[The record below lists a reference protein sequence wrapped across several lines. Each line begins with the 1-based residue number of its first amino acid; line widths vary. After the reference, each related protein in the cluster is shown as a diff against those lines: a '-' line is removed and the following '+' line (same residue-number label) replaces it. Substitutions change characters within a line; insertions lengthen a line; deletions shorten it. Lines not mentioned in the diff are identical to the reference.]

1 MCASDSTTPAVDA
14 EVSRLAARTKK
25 VTDSLSEPTGIWRT
39 RVDGRKAAAHH
50 VRVPA
55 EESGRSLP
63 DLLTVTA
70 IALVAYAVSNVL
82 HEAVGHGGA
91 CLALGGKPIVL
102 SSVHFDCGEEA
113 MSALARRG
121 VAAAGTIVNFIAGAI
136 GLVAFRATNPVPKPH
151 ITYFLWLFTTLNLLM
166 GAGYFFFSG
175 VGNIGDWAAVASG
188 IVSPLIWRPAMAV
201 FGGALYF
208 LLARRSG
215 QWLGALVG
223 SDDLSMRRSRLL
235 SVPAYIAGGVLFCIS
250 GLFNPVGPVLIA
262 ISAAAASLGGAS
274 GLLWLTQFTRGSKR
288 SAEPAELER
297 SYAWITAG
305 CIVSLIFVA
314 ILGPSIHF

>member
-1 MCASDSTTPAVDA
+1 MRRV
-14 EVSRLAARTKK
+14 VTK
-25 VTDSLSEPTGIWRT
+25 
-39 RVDGRKAAAHH
+39 
-50 VRVPA
+50 
-55 EESGRSLP
+55 ESGASLP

-70 IALVAYAVSNVL
+70 IALVAYAASNFL

-91 CLALGGKPIVL
+91 CVALGGKPIAL
-102 SSVHFDCGEEA
+102 SSVHFYCGDEA
-113 MSALARRG
+113 ISALARRG

-136 GLVAFRATNPVPKPH
+136 GFFVFKATNPARKPH
-151 ITYFLWLFTTLNLLM
+151 MAYFLWLFTTLNLLM
-166 GAGYFFFSG
+166 GAGYFLFSG
-175 VGNIGDWAAVASG
+175 VGNIGDWAVVASG
-188 IVSPLIWRPAMAV
+188 AVSPLIWRPAMTV

-208 LLARRSG
+208 LFARRSG

-235 SVPAYIAGGVLFCIS
+235 SVPAYIAGGLLFCLS

-262 ISAAAASLGGAS
+262 ISAAAASFGGAS

-297 SYAWITAG
+297 SYAWIIAG

-314 ILGPSIHF
+314 ILGPSVHFFGAPGA